1 MCYCTVFALLCLILN
16 LGAISKYKPPGACI
30 WRGDL
35 REGFLRYEVGGLYLE
50 GLIHEEAYFQNFTV
64 TLRYVR
70 GPLCYS
76 FKFLCSQQCTVQYRK

>member
-1 MCYCTVFALLCLILN
+1 MQKFMCYCTVFALLCLILN

-50 GLIHEEAYFQNFTV
+50 GLIHGEAYFQNFYGDATV
-64 TLRYVR
+64 CPWPPVLFFQIS
-70 GPLCYS
+70 L
-76 FKFLCSQQCTVQYRK
+76 

>member
-1 MCYCTVFALLCLILN
+1 MCYCTVFALFIFEFEGNFQLQV
-16 LGAISKYKPPGACI
+16 PGVCI

-35 REGFLRYEVGGLYLE
+35 REGFLRYEVGGSYLE
-50 GLIHEEAYFQNFTV
+50 ALTHGEAYFQNFTV

-70 GPLCYS
+70 GSLCYS